1 LTRAVRWHVR
11 FLAAPLFLS
20 CTAVAAADSAGIV
33 ESYVS
38 VPMPPGFKVVISEL
52 EGPIFADARGHTL
65 YMWPSKKLRNG
76 YSGEMKGKPACYDE
90 VRKETAGLMSPYPA
104 GVLLPDLATRPS
116 CIKLW
121 PPVLAS
127 GDAKPVGKWTI
138 LTRKDGT
145 KQWAYDEQALYT
157 STLDQAP
164 GEAIGGS
171 TRKDNEESPAVRV
184 PVAPPPKVPPGF
196 AVKTTS
202 NGRLLTTDRNYSVY
216 TYDKDSATE
225 SKCDSVCVRTWIPL
239 IASQLAQAQ
248 GEWSTIE
255 RSAGLR
261 QWTFRGK
268 PLYTY
273 VMDTNQWS
281 QEGSD
286 VPGWRNVYT
295 QRVPPPP
302 ADFTVQDS
310 VSGQVLADHR
320 GMTIYLYNCGDDSV
334 DQLSCD
340 HPDDTQVY
348 RLAMCGAGDAVRCLE
363 NWPYVPADKIA
374 MSTGHAWTVMR
385 IDPKSGRRAAAEQP
399 GAVSV
404 WAYRE
409 RPVYTYAG
417 DRQPGDINGD
427 SAGEWRGYRNGF
439 KAFWLR
445 VDYHRGAL

>member
-1 LTRAVRWHVR
+1 MTHAVRRQVG
-11 FLAAPLFLS
+11 FPAAPLFLS
-20 CTAVAAADSAGIV
+20 CALLAQADSASTV
-33 ESYVS
+33 ESYVP
-38 VPMPPGFKVVISEL
+38 VPMPPGFQVVISEL
-52 EGPIFADARGHTL
+52 EGPIFADAHGHTL

-121 PPVLAS
+121 PPVPAS
-127 GDAKPVGKWTI
+127 GDSKPVGKWTV

-157 STLDQAP
+157 SILDHAP

-202 NGRLLTTDRNYSVY
+202 NGRLLTTDKNYSVY
-216 TYDKDSATE
+216 AYDKDTATE
-225 SKCDSVCVRTWIPL
+225 STCDSECARTWIPL
-239 IASQLAQAQ
+239 IAPQLARTQ

-255 RSAGLR
+255 RSAGVR

-268 PLYTY
+268 PLYAY
-273 VMDTNQWS
+273 AMDTNLFS

-286 VPGWRNVYT
+286 IPGWRNVYT

-302 ADFTVQDS
+302 AGFTVQDS

-340 HPDDTQVY
+340 HPDDTQV
-348 RLAMCGAGDAVRCLE
+348 
-363 NWPYVPADKIA
+363 
-374 MSTGHAWTVMR
+374 
-385 IDPKSGRRAAAEQP
+385 
-399 GAVSV
+399 
-404 WAYRE
+404 
-409 RPVYTYAG
+409 
-417 DRQPGDINGD
+417 
-427 SAGEWRGYRNGF
+427 
-439 KAFWLR
+439 
-445 VDYHRGAL
+445 

>member
-20 CTAVAAADSAGIV
+20 CTATLQADSASIV

-157 STLDQAP
+157 SILDKEP

-184 PVAPPPKVPPGF
+184 PVAPPPKIPPGF

-202 NGRLLTTDRNYSVY
+202 NGRLLTTDKNYSVY
-216 TYDKDSATE
+216 AYDKDTATE
-225 SKCDSVCVRTWIPL
+225 SMCDSVCVRTWIPL

-286 VPGWRNVYT
+286 VPGWRNVYM

-320 GMTIYLYNCGDDSV
+320 GMTIYRYNCGDDSV

-340 HPDDTQVY
+340 HPDDTQAY
-348 RLAMCGAGDAVRCLE
+348 RLAMCGAGDAVRCAE
-363 NWPYVPADKIA
+363 NWPYVPADSNAK
-374 MSTGHAWTVMR
+374 STSHAWTVMR
-385 IDPKSGRRAAAEQP
+385 IDPKTGRRAAAEQP

-417 DRQPGDINGD
+417 DRQPGDIDGD

-445 VDYHRGAL
+445 DDYYNGAL

>member
-1 LTRAVRWHVR
+1 LTRALRWYIP
-11 FLAAPLFLS
+11 FLAPPLFLS
-20 CTAVAAADSAGIV
+20 CMAALQADGASIV
-33 ESYVS
+33 ESYMS

-52 EGPIFADARGHTL
+52 EGPIFADAHGRTL

-104 GVLLPDLATRPS
+104 GVLLPELATRPS

-127 GDAKPVGKWTI
+127 NDAKPVGKWTI
-138 LTRKDGT
+138 LTRRDGT

-157 STLDQAP
+157 SILDKEP

-202 NGRLLTTDRNYSVY
+202 NGRLLTTDKNYSVY
-216 TYDKDSATE
+216 AYDKDTATG
-225 SKCDSVCVRTWIPL
+225 SMCDSVCARTWIPL
-239 IASQLAQAQ
+239 TAPQLARPQ

-261 QWTFRGK
+261 QWAFRGK

-281 QEGSD
+281 QEGGD

-295 QRVPPPP
+295 QHAPPPP

-320 GMTIYLYNCGDDSV
+320 GRTIYRYNCGDDSV

-348 RLAMCGAGDAVRCLE
+348 RLAMCGAGDALRCLE
-363 NWPYVPADKIA
+363 NWPYVPADSNAK
-374 MSTGHAWTVMR
+374 STSHAWTVMQ
-385 IDPKSGRRAAAEQP
+385 IDPKTGRRAAAGQP

-409 RPVYTYAG
+409 RPVYTHAG

-445 VDYHRGAL
+445 DDYYNGAL